1 MGIWSSLTLVGNIL
15 GAIIPS
21 FWATTT
27 PNSPWGW
34 SFFVPGFIVGGMGLI
49 TFFFLVTGRGMGCV
63 SVNFLFCQFYIFV
76 SYKIYECDL
85 MTPIQ
90 QRKK

>member
-1 MGIWSSLTLVGNIL
+1 MGIWISLTLVGNIL

-21 FWATTT
+21 FWAAT

-49 TFFFLVTGRGMGCV
+49 TFFFLVTGMERGYV
-63 SVNFLFCQFYIFV
+63 SAYV
-76 SYKIYECDL
+76 SF
-85 MTPIQ
+85 TF
-90 QRKK
+90 